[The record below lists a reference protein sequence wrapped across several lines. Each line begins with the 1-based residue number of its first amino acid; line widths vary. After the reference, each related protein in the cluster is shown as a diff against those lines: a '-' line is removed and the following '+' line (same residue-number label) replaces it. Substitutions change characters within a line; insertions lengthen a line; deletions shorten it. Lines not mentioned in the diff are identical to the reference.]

1 MIIEFSV
8 TNFRSIKNRQTLD
21 FTMNGRVS
29 KKELDENLILPIEK
43 SHGRALLSSAIVFGA
58 NASGKSNFLK
68 AIRYFLSMVEESQYN
83 KLDKPI
89 AAYEP
94 FKLDN
99 ASKKLPIT
107 FEIDFIAKDKKR
119 YIYTVAFSKF
129 KIISEELFYYEAG
142 KKKSIKSLLFSRDS
156 ASQVYFGES
165 YRGKKDFALN
175 PNQLLLSKA
184 GVDALPSIVEAY
196 RFFTKYSYYLDP
208 LGNAVGSEALLRRRG
223 CPRGALRSMFDVRC
237 SMFDVRCSAPR
248 SGIAARDACAESNGA
263 CGGLNVEHRTSNIEH
278 RTQSPPPTP
287 PPCEA
292 ELHPQSRSQ
301 AELGN
306 ECARWFIPY
315 PSSRPRV
322 RSLRTT
328 GFFPPKSCR
337 LAAAVAVSRHEP
349 ARDD

>member
-43 SHGRALLSSAIVFGA
+43 SHGSALLSSAIVFGA

-196 RFFTKYSYYLDP
+196 RFFTKYSYYLDAQTAMTESEM
-208 LGNAVGSEALLRRRG
+208 LNMAEEILIEDLFGYKDAVVSLIRAADIGISDVLMPNNDESPKKRIKTIHPIYENG
-223 CPRGALRSMFDVRC
+223 VHKGEEVFDL
-237 SMFDVRCSAPR
+237 SD
-248 SGIAARDACAESNGA
+248 ESNGTIKLLGVA
-263 CGGLNVEHRTSNIEH
+263 SFIVDALTTGSVIIVDELDKS
-278 RTQSPPPTP
+278 
-287 PPCEA
+287 
-292 ELHPQSRSQ
+292 LHPLLTRMLIQLFHNK
-301 AELGN
+301 ATNPNN
-306 ECARWFIPY
+306 E
-315 PSSRPRV
+315 SSHY
-322 RSLRTT
+322 S
-328 GFFPPKSCR
+328 
-337 LAAAVAVSRHEP
+337 
-349 ARDD
+349 